1 MGESA
6 HIAEFVENASWIEIS
21 RSAFANNVSVY
32 RNLMESYILLGGV
45 LKGNAYGHGFLQCLE
60 IVHDFIDIIFV
71 INPLDAFRIRKFEKE
86 NDLVQKRVVVIG
98 MISPEEMLTCAMKVI
113 EVVITDENW
122 VNYMPHLK
130 RSEKVRGNSFRPL
143 KAHIHIDTGLSREG
157 FQLEDLENK
166 INFLQSNASLVHI
179 QGVMSHFANTE
190 DVTEQSYAFEQMSK
204 LNKAY
209 DIITQ
214 KLALP
219 YKLEKHIAQS
229 ASTLI
234 ISKSQNDLVRVG
246 ISLYGLWPSLETKLS
261 SKVVLPELP
270 NLKPVLSWKC
280 KSQSVKKIPTGSY
293 IGYGCTCRADRDL
306 RVGLFPVG
314 YFDGYPRLLSN
325 KGYVLVNGMRCKIL
339 GRVMMNHIIVDV
351 TEATRDET
359 HEVVATLIGKDGTET
374 VSAEN
379 LAEWAQTIN
388 YEIVTRI
395 SSHLKRMVVD

>member
-6 HIAEFVENASWIEIS
+6 QLIEFAENASWIEVS
-21 RSAFANNVSVY
+21 KSAFANNISIY
-32 RNLMESYILLGGV
+32 RNLMESCILFGGV
-45 LKGNAYGHGFLQCLE
+45 LKGNAYGHGFVQCLE
-60 IVHDFIDIIFV
+60 IIYDFVDVIFV
-71 INPLDAFRIRKFEKE
+71 VSPIDGYRIRKFEKD
-86 NDLVQKRVVVIG
+86 NDLVQKRVVVLG
-98 MISPEEMLTCAMKVI
+98 AVSPEEMLNCAMKVI

-122 VNYMPHLK
+122 VNYMSHLK
-130 RSEKVRGNSFRPL
+130 RSEKARGNSYRPL

-157 FQLEDLENK
+157 FLLEELETK
-166 INFLQSNASLVHI
+166 ISFLQNCASLIHV

-190 DVTEQSYAFEQMSK
+190 DVTEQSYAFEQLSK

-209 DIITQ
+209 DIISQ

-219 YKLEKHIAQS
+219 YKLEKHISQS

-234 ISKSQNDLVRVG
+234 IPKSHYDLVRVG
-246 ISLYGLWPSLETKLS
+246 ISLYGLWPSVETKIS
-261 SKVVLPELP
+261 AKVVLPELP
-270 NLKPVLSWKC
+270 NLKPVLTWKC
-280 KSQSVKKIPTGSY
+280 KSQSIKKISLGSY

-306 RVGLFPVG
+306 RIALLPVG

-325 KGYVLVNGMRCKIL
+325 KGYVLVDGLRCKIL

-351 TEATRDET
+351 TEATRDES
-359 HEVVATLIGKDGTET
+359 HEVVATLIGKDGTDS

-379 LAEWAQTIN
+379 IAEWAETIN

-395 SSHLKRMVVD
+395 GSHLKRMVVD

>member
-6 HIAEFVENASWIEIS
+6 HLAEFVEKASWIEVS

-60 IVHDFIDIIFV
+60 IMHDFVDVIFV
-71 INPLDAFRIRKFEKE
+71 ISPLDGHKIRKFEKD
-86 NDLVQKRVVVIG
+86 NDLVQKRVVVLG
-98 MISPEEMLTCAMKVI
+98 AVSPEETLNCAMKVL
-113 EVVITDENW
+113 EVVIADEHW
-122 VNYMPHLK
+122 VNYIPHLK

-157 FQLEDLENK
+157 FLLDDLENK
-166 INFLQSNASLVHI
+166 ISFLQNNTSLIHV

-190 DVTEQSYAFEQMSK
+190 DVTEQSYAFEQLSK

-209 DIITQ
+209 EIINQ

-229 ASTLI
+229 ASTLV
-234 ISKSQNDLVRVG
+234 ISKTHHDLARVG
-246 ISLYGLWPSLETKLS
+246 ISLYGLWPSMETKLS
-261 SKVVLPELP
+261 AKVVLPELP
-270 NLKPVLSWKC
+270 HLKPVLTWKC
-280 KSQSVKKIPTGSY
+280 KSQSVRKIPLGSY

-306 RVGLFPVG
+306 RIGLLPVG

-359 HEVVATLIGKDGTET
+359 HEVVATLIGKDGTESVT
-374 VSAEN
+374 AEII
-379 LAEWAQTIN
+379 AEWAQTIN

-395 SSHLKRMVVD
+395 GSHLKRMVVD